1 MEFLTDLIHFINIWG
16 YDMKN
21 KHFIVTICILCINLG
36 VHAQSSN
43 RTRDLGIKV
52 GVRLMIFLAMVTLTP
67 KYSFSIG

>member
-52 GVRLMIFLAMVTLTP
+52 EVYR
-67 KYSFSIG
+67 